1 MAKEKIIID
10 MQKRANFHSECRRI
24 FRTRTGA
31 VPSLIDTATLE
42 YYMHKMNLK

>member
-10 MQKRANFHSECRRI
+10 MQKRQTSIPSAAGFSA
-24 FRTRTGA
+24 TRTGV
-31 VPSLIDTATLE
+31 VPSPIDTATLE